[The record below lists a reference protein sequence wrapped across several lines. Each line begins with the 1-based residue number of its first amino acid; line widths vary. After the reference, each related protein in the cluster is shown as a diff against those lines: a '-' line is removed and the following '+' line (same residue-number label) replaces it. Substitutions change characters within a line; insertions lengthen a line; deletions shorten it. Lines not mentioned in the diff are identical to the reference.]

1 MKWYRLY
8 KESMAL
14 EGRNN
19 PTNATAYHITRN
31 KFSKFKLS
39 PTNSGMGT
47 SFYGY
52 GLYFACDKSTM
63 DYYKEQMGKPYYI
76 YEVTLDSTNFVDE
89 WDEKHGLEYYG
100 HLVEALGSEQ
110 AATKKMLK
118 NGITGMT
125 YFSPEDGN
133 SIVIYTDKVVKDF
146 RLIESS
152 EPVNENRRHNNG
164 NHNRRRF

>member
-1 MKWYRLY
+1 MK
-8 KESMAL
+8 
-14 EGRNN
+14 
-19 PTNATAYHITRN
+19 TVTVYHITRN

-63 DYYKEQMGKPYYI
+63 DYYKVQMRKPYYI

-89 WDEKHGLEYYG
+89 WDEEHGLGYYAE
-100 HLVEALGSEQ
+100 LVERFGSEQ
-110 AATKKMLK
+110 AASKKMLK
-118 NGITGMT
+118 DGVTGMT

-133 SIVIYTDKVVKDF
+133 SIIVYTDKVVKNF
-146 RLIESS
+146 KLIESS
-152 EPVNENRRHNNG
+152 EDLNESVKTCLTMDEL
-164 NHNRRRF
+164 RRFILR

>member
-1 MKWYRLY
+1 
-8 KESMAL
+8 
-14 EGRNN
+14 
-19 PTNATAYHITRN
+19 
-31 KFSKFKLS
+31 
-39 PTNSGMGT
+39 
-47 SFYGY
+47 
-52 GLYFACDKSTM
+52 M

-76 YEVTLDSTNFVDE
+76 YEVTLDSTNFVEE

>member
-19 PTNATAYHITRN
+19 PTNATTYHITRN

-152 EPVNENRRHNNG
+152 EQVNENRRHNNG